1 MDGSVGSQTE
11 ERSREKR
18 EGSVE
23 KVGPSWND
31 WI

>member
-1 MDGSVGSQTE
+1 MDRSVGSQTE
-11 ERSREKR
+11 ERSGEKR

-23 KVGPSWND
+23 VGLGWND